1 MEEAVAGIVV
11 GSWCTFYHF
20 LTESTPR
27 APRLLC
33 TGNSG
38 GPHWHEKH
46 RPVGLI
52 LYIPHRDAPKR
63 LFTHLLKSGL
73 QALENLKLDLGLS
86 NVLLATAA
94 AGDLLSL
101 RNLVL
106 DGLSAEVL
114 KSVTLNSVDAE
125 LGAGLDGSETARDCS
140 HARLIP
146 CP

>member
-27 APRLLC
+27 APHLLC

-46 RPVGLI
+46 RPVVLI

-86 NVLLATAA
+86 NVLLASAA
-94 AGDLLSL
+94 VGNLLGLGD
-101 RNLVL
+101 LVL
-106 DGLSAEVL
+106 DSLFSVSLRVSKGVSGKHTSAL
-114 KSVTLNSVDAE
+114 KSSS
-125 LGAGLDGSETARDCS
+125 GYPSTALMLS
-140 HARLIP
+140 LESG
-146 CP
+146 